1 MKLARGLAIGL
12 AACLA
17 GCDSE
22 VHEQME
28 AEVKTLQA
36 RCEAAKREG
45 DTAKASADRLMAEN
59 AAMERKQ
66 YGLGAENDSLKK
78 QVEAERVA
86 AAQKVEQLT
95 KDLAA
100 AKRGLAVLSAAP
112 DTAPSTPGTSATP
125 AAPATPMTAKAAAVL
140 GSATPPVADAAPVA
154 DADGESVAEL
164 EKTQADLEARI
175 AALQPK
181 IGQAETKIGVLAR
194 GKVDERMVPPAGGKI
209 ENGQV
214 YRREVHNDWSYYGPY
229 YYGPNYGSHYEYVA
243 IGPAVKTHDFRTQ
256 HDKEAAIQK
265 VKEETLPLYQERK
278 ALQDELA
285 AIKAKLAKLRTGK
298 AGK

>member
-1 MKLARGLAIGL
+1 
-12 AACLA
+12 
-17 GCDSE
+17 
-22 VHEQME
+22 
-28 AEVKTLQA
+28 
-36 RCEAAKREG
+36 
-45 DTAKASADRLMAEN
+45 MAEN
-59 AAMERKQ
+59 AALERKQ

-100 AKRGLAVLSAAP
+100 AKKGVAALSAVR
-112 DTAPSTPGTSATP
+112 DTAPSTPGTSTTP
-125 AAPATPMTAKAAAVL
+125 TTPATPMTAKAAAVL
-140 GSATPPVADAAPVA
+140 ETATPPVAPPPVA
-154 DADGESVAEL
+154 DADGESVAKL
-164 EKTQADLEARI
+164 EKTKADLEARI

-181 IGQAETKIGVLAR
+181 IGQAETKIGVLSR

-229 YYGPNYGSHYEYVA
+229 YYGPNYGSHYEFVA
-243 IGPAVKTHDFRTQ
+243 IGPAVKMHDFRTQ
-256 HDKEAAIQK
+256 HEKEAAIQK
-265 VKEETLPLYQERK
+265 VREETLPLYQERT
-278 ALQDELA
+278 ALQTELA
-285 AIKAKLAKLRTGK
+285 ATKAKLAKLRTGK

>member
-28 AEVKTLQA
+28 SEVKTLQA

-45 DTAKASADRLMAEN
+45 DTAKASVDRLMAEN

-78 QVEAERVA
+78 QMDAERVA

-100 AKRGLAVLSAAP
+100 AKRNIAVLSAAP
-112 DTAPSTPGTSATP
+112 GTAPSTPGASATP
-125 AAPATPMTAKAAAVL
+125 AAPATPMTAKGAAVL
-140 GSATPPVADAAPVA
+140 GTATPPVAPPPVA
-154 DADGESVAEL
+154 DADGESIAAL
-164 EKTQADLEARI
+164 EKTKADLEARI
-175 AALQPK
+175 AAIQPK
-181 IGQAETKIGVLAR
+181 IGQAETRIGVLSR

-209 ENGQV
+209 EDGQV

-229 YYGPNYGSHYEYVA
+229 YYGPSYGSHYEYVA

-265 VKEETLPLYQERK
+265 VREETLPLYQERT
-278 ALQDELA
+278 ALQTELA
-285 AIKAKLAKLRTGK
+285 AIKAKLAKLRASK